1 MKSIQA
7 GEHPAYDP
15 ILGTADAAQ
24 YLGVHPETL
33 KKWARLRQIAS
44 VRNSAN
50 PRGSE
55 VRFRLSALNAWVKAH
70 EIEEAKRIVAIN
82 EESISLQKNL
92 IQALEDRVLELESRL
107 PGI

>member
-1 MKSIQA
+1 V
-7 GEHPAYDP
+7 G
-15 ILGTADAAQ
+15 LGP
-24 YLGVHPETL
+24 LVE
-33 KKWARLRQIAS
+33 
-44 VRNSAN
+44 SA
-50 PRGSE
+50 
-55 VRFRLSALNAWVKAH
+55 LSALNAWVKAH